1 MLKLEDLFYGSDL
14 VANIFKKS
22 LLKIG
27 QYSTDYIFSINEL
40 SSLHTEVFQR
50 LIDPLMQF
58 SDCKI
63 RIKDF
68 NKLSFNYIFLLKD
81 ASLRGCMRFLE
92 ARKRREEEAC
102 ENENIPSMPIT
113 EITVTRA
120 MLEKYAE
127 EIDRDN
133 YAKILEFVKKNAK
146 LDSQTVMKMVEAG
159 TAKQHPFIH
168 HKINMVASEI
178 LTRYVPNWR
187 AYLQTL
193 VDKAFGEVAAE
204 KEMRDRK
211 REEIGLVLETAKGY
225 MKGKAIPKLMELRQ
239 RLLLD
244 LSAAGKTD
252 VTKEDVD
259 KFLLNKN
266 EFQIFQVT
274 KKPVDKK
281 FYGTFDGEAYHI
293 DISDLSSVKIT
304 ENSENV
310 FALNE
315 KKINFLR
322 SKIKS
327 MISPEISVEVRN
339 KYENYNNVYV
349 LYKKKRSE
357 IFDSIV
363 DRRDLEGLKLVL
375 AILDLDIKDPLVK
388 TYYGPVENLKESI
401 EQVQIDEMLLD
412 FIKTQK
418 ENVGFFAKLFGMFF
432 SSSKENELKNSVL
445 KEKTKIASV
454 TRSLTSVNFSDSAGN
469 HQTPVQSAIGIL
481 KAAGHDDDIRLI
493 LRMPVDNS
501 EKVARILRLSQDIGN
516 TNKAYI
522 GKSERTKA
530 EFLEELAKEF

>member
-1 MLKLEDLFYGSDL
+1 
-14 VANIFKKS
+14 
-22 LLKIG
+22 
-27 QYSTDYIFSINEL
+27 
-40 SSLHTEVFQR
+40 
-50 LIDPLMQF
+50 
-58 SDCKI
+58 
-63 RIKDF
+63 
-68 NKLSFNYIFLLKD
+68 
-81 ASLRGCMRFLE
+81 
-92 ARKRREEEAC
+92 
-102 ENENIPSMPIT
+102 
-113 EITVTRA
+113 
-120 MLEKYAE
+120 KYAQ

-133 YAKILEFVKKNAK
+133 YVKVLEFVKKNAK

-168 HKINMVASEI
+168 HKINMLASEI
-178 LTRYVPNWR
+178 LTRYVPNWC
-187 AYLQTL
+187 AYLQSL

-293 DISDLSSVKIT
+293 DISDLSNVKIT

-327 MISPEISVEVRN
+327 MISSEISVEVRN

-432 SSSKENELKNSVL
+432 S
-445 KEKTKIASV
+445 
-454 TRSLTSVNFSDSAGN
+454 
-469 HQTPVQSAIGIL
+469 
-481 KAAGHDDDIRLI
+481 
-493 LRMPVDNS
+493 
-501 EKVARILRLSQDIGN
+501 
-516 TNKAYI
+516 
-522 GKSERTKA
+522 
-530 EFLEELAKEF
+530 

>member
-120 MLEKYAE
+120 MLEKYAQ

-133 YAKILEFVKKNAK
+133 YVKVLEFVKKNAK

-159 TAKQHPFIH
+159 IAKQHPFIH
-168 HKINMVASEI
+168 HKINMLASEI

>member
-293 DISDLSSVKIT
+293 DISDLSNVKIT

-418 ENVGFFAKLFGMFF
+418 ENHHSNNA
-432 SSSKENELKNSVL
+432 
-445 KEKTKIASV
+445 T
-454 TRSLTSVNFSDSAGN
+454 
-469 HQTPVQSAIGIL
+469 
-481 KAAGHDDDIRLI
+481 
-493 LRMPVDNS
+493 
-501 EKVARILRLSQDIGN
+501 
-516 TNKAYI
+516 
-522 GKSERTKA
+522 
-530 EFLEELAKEF
+530 FLLC

>member
-293 DISDLSSVKIT
+293 DISDLSNVKIT

>member
-1 MLKLEDLFYGSDL
+1 MLKLEELFYGSDL

-120 MLEKYAE
+120 MLEKYAQ

-133 YAKILEFVKKNAK
+133 YVKVLEFVKKNAK

-159 TAKQHPFIH
+159 IAKQHPFIH
-168 HKINMVASEI
+168 HKINMLASEI

-187 AYLQTL
+187 AYLQSL

-211 REEIGLVLETAKGY
+211 REEIGLILETAKGY

-244 LSAAGKTD
+244 LNAADKTD

-293 DISDLSSVKIT
+293 DISDLSNVKIT

-310 FALNE
+310 FALSE

>member
-120 MLEKYAE
+120 MLEKYAQ

-133 YAKILEFVKKNAK
+133 YVKVLEFVKKNAK

-168 HKINMVASEI
+168 HKINMLASEI

-293 DISDLSSVKIT
+293 DISDLSNVKIT

-454 TRSLTSVNFSDSAGN
+454 TRSLTSVSLSDSAGN

>member
-14 VANIFKKS
+14 VANVFRKS

-27 QYSTDYIFSINEL
+27 QFSTDYIFSINDL
-40 SSLHTEVFQR
+40 SSLHGEIFQR

-92 ARKRREEEAC
+92 ARRKREEESC
-102 ENENIPSMPIT
+102 ENENIPHMPIT

-133 YAKILEFVKKNAK
+133 YVKVLEFVKKNAK
-146 LDSQTVMKMVEAG
+146 LDSQTVMKMVDAG
-159 TAKQHPFIH
+159 VSKQHPFIH
-168 HKINMVASEI
+168 NKINMLASEI
-178 LTRYVPNWR
+178 LARYFPNWH
-187 AYLQTL
+187 AYLQSL
-193 VDKAFGEVAAE
+193 VEKAFGEIAVE
-204 KEMRDRK
+204 KEMRDKK

-274 KKPVDKK
+274 KKTVDKK

-293 DISDLSSVKIT
+293 DISDLSNVKIT

-322 SKIKS
+322 SKIKA

-375 AILDLDIKDPLVK
+375 AILDLDAKDPLVK

-481 KAAGHDDDIRLI
+481 KAAGHDDDIRMI
-493 LRMPVDNS
+493 LRMAVDNS

>member
-120 MLEKYAE
+120 MLEKYAQ

-133 YAKILEFVKKNAK
+133 YVKVLEFVKKNAK

-293 DISDLSSVKIT
+293 DISDLSNVKIT

>member
-1 MLKLEDLFYGSDL
+1 
-14 VANIFKKS
+14 
-22 LLKIG
+22 
-27 QYSTDYIFSINEL
+27 
-40 SSLHTEVFQR
+40 
-50 LIDPLMQF
+50 
-58 SDCKI
+58 
-63 RIKDF
+63 
-68 NKLSFNYIFLLKD
+68 
-81 ASLRGCMRFLE
+81 
-92 ARKRREEEAC
+92 
-102 ENENIPSMPIT
+102 
-113 EITVTRA
+113 
-120 MLEKYAE
+120 
-127 EIDRDN
+127 
-133 YAKILEFVKKNAK
+133 
-146 LDSQTVMKMVEAG
+146 
-159 TAKQHPFIH
+159 
-168 HKINMVASEI
+168 
-178 LTRYVPNWR
+178 
-187 AYLQTL
+187 
-193 VDKAFGEVAAE
+193 
-204 KEMRDRK
+204 
-211 REEIGLVLETAKGY
+211 
-225 MKGKAIPKLMELRQ
+225 
-239 RLLLD
+239 
-244 LSAAGKTD
+244 
-252 VTKEDVD
+252 
-259 KFLLNKN
+259 
-266 EFQIFQVT
+266 
-274 KKPVDKK
+274 
-281 FYGTFDGEAYHI
+281 
-293 DISDLSSVKIT
+293 
-304 ENSENV
+304 
-310 FALNE
+310 
-315 KKINFLR
+315 
-322 SKIKS
+322 

-454 TRSLTSVNFSDSAGN
+454 TRSLTSVSLSDSAGN

-493 LRMPVDNS
+493 LKMPVDNS

>member
-120 MLEKYAE
+120 MLEKYAQ

-133 YAKILEFVKKNAK
+133 YVKVLEFVKKNAK

-159 TAKQHPFIH
+159 IAKQHPFIH
-168 HKINMVASEI
+168 HKINMLASEI

-187 AYLQTL
+187 AYLQSL

-293 DISDLSSVKIT
+293 DISDLSNVKIT

>member
-168 HKINMVASEI
+168 HKINMLASEI

-293 DISDLSSVKIT
+293 DISDLSNVKIT

>member
-120 MLEKYAE
+120 MVEKYAQ

-133 YAKILEFVKKNAK
+133 YVKVLEFVKKNAK

-159 TAKQHPFIH
+159 IAKQHPFIH
-168 HKINMVASEI
+168 NKINMLASEI

-187 AYLQTL
+187 AYLQSL

-244 LSAAGKTD
+244 LNAAGKTD

>member
-120 MLEKYAE
+120 MLEKYAQ

-133 YAKILEFVKKNAK
+133 YVKVLEFVKKNAK

-159 TAKQHPFIH
+159 IAKQHPFIH
-168 HKINMVASEI
+168 HKINMLASEI

-293 DISDLSSVKIT
+293 DISDLSNVKIT

>member
-159 TAKQHPFIH
+159 TAKQHPFSH

-293 DISDLSSVKIT
+293 DISDLSNDKIT